1 MNKNEKECLIS
12 ELNKTIEK
20 IANNNAG
27 LLNLKKGDNLIEWIE
42 LNLRLLNNQKIM
54 IEQALIND
62 FLEELV

>member
-1 MNKNEKECLIS
+1 MNKNEKECLIN

>member
-1 MNKNEKECLIS
+1 MNKNEKECLIG

>member
-42 LNLRLLNNQKIM
+42 LNLRLLNNQKVM
-54 IEQALIND
+54 IEQAIIND
-62 FLEELV
+62 FLEEL